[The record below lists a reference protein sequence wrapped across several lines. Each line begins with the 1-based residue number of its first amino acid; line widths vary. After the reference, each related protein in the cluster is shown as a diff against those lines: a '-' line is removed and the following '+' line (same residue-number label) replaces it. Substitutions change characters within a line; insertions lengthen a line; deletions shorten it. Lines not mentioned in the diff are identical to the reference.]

1 MWARREWTDALPR
14 LALLEKQL
22 ELLTG
27 DLSDGT
33 NLPKSRIPTPET
45 EPAGT
50 GAA

>member
-1 MWARREWTDALPR
+1 MSEFLFLRNNPFL
-14 LALLEKQL
+14 LLEKQL

-33 NLPKSRIPTPET
+33 NLPKSRIPTPVT